1 MNKQLD
7 ICAVVEGSRLG
18 AFQVL
23 VLVQCF
29 LCMVVDGFDIQA
41 MSYAA
46 PSLIADWGIPKA
58 ELGPVFSISMLGML
72 IGSLALGSVADRV
85 GRRPVLVVAAL
96 AIAVLMYF
104 TAHATTVS
112 TLMALRFFTGIAMG
126 AIVPNVATVMTE
138 YAPRHNRVLLL
149 TLVSSGMVVGGLVGG
164 AIAAAIIPL
173 HGWQAVFYV
182 GAIAPLC
189 VGLLMLFALPES
201 LQWCVLRGRQ
211 LARVRAIL
219 VRIEPGLQIDEQTS
233 LIISEP
239 RKKGLSIVHLFADGR
254 LRGTLLLWLINFMNM
269 LCVYFLASW
278 TPVLM
283 SAAGH
288 SPSQAVLA
296 GTSMW
301 LGGLAGGLLLG
312 WFVDRRGFGAVLV
325 PTFVVSAVAIV
336 LFSYSYTSINLA
348 YLSIAVAG
356 FGILGGQ
363 AALNAMTATFYP
375 TALRATGTGW
385 TLGVGRLGGICGPFV
400 GAMLLHLQ
408 WSTSDLLVAAAIP
421 AGIAALG
428 IAGFWHVSRRAA
440 VPVIN

>member
-1 MNKQLD
+1 VNNQLD
-7 ICAVVEGSRLG
+7 ISVIVERSRLG
-18 AFQVL
+18 AFQIL

-41 MSYAA
+41 MAYAA
-46 PSLIADWGIPKA
+46 PSLIAEWGIAKA
-58 ELGPVFSISMLGML
+58 NLGPVFSISMLGML

-85 GRRPVLVVAAL
+85 GRRPVLVTASLVM
-96 AIAVLMYF
+96 AILMYF
-104 TAHATTVS
+104 TAKTTTVDG
-112 TLMALRFFTGIAMG
+112 LLALRFFTGIAMG
-126 AIVPNVATVMTE
+126 AIVPNVATLVTE
-138 YAPRHNRVLLL
+138 YAPRHNRVMLL

-164 AIAAAIIPL
+164 AIAAALIPTY
-173 HGWQAVFYV
+173 GWQAVFYL

-189 VGLLMLFALPES
+189 LGLLMFFALPES

-211 LARVRAIL
+211 LDRVRAIL
-219 VRIEPGLQIDEQTS
+219 ARIEPGLQIREQTV
-233 LIISEP
+233 LVIGEP
-239 RKKGLSIVHLFADGR
+239 RKKGLSLAHLFADGR
-254 LRGTLLLWLINFMNM
+254 LFGTLLLWLINFMNM

-283 SAAGH
+283 SGAGH

-301 LGGLAGGLLLG
+301 LGGLAGGWLLG

-325 PTFVVSAVAIV
+325 PTFIVSAVAIV
-336 LFSYSYTSINLA
+336 LFSHFYTSINLA

-385 TLGVGRLGGICGPFV
+385 TLGLGRLGGICGPFI
-400 GAMLLHLQ
+400 GALLLSLQ

-421 AGIAALG
+421 ASITAIGI
-428 IAGFWHVSRRAA
+428 IGFWRLNRTTA
-440 VPVIN
+440 VPVTH